1 MMSPDSE
8 YTIKSMALEMRQV
21 VANFLSWPDGN
32 LYVDNNL
39 GKKRLVRSRDLLRS
53 AARGEGLSK
62 EEYLVRL
69 RKPGRDGGLYG
80 GGPEMTV
87 LSNILR
93 RPIAIYHL
101 ATSGR
106 EPLPG
111 TGDALEIVKV
121 GEFGRGH
128 FEDAC
133 SKIPDS
139 VVANTFFFTMTNEQS
154 EDSTASPTFSS
165 PLKCSWD
172 LHILIVDAGDRE
184 KHATVLLPS
193 VPILHNG
200 KKR

>member
-8 YTIKSMALEMRQV
+8 FTIKSMALEMRQV

-53 AARGEGLSK
+53 AAKGEGLSN
-62 EEYLVRL
+62 EEYLARL
-69 RKPGRDGGLYG
+69 RKPGKDGGLYG
-80 GGPEMTV
+80 GGPELTV

-101 ATSGR
+101 ATRGELS
-106 EPLPG
+106 PT

-121 GEFGRGH
+121 GEFGKGH

-139 VVANTFFFTMTNEQS
+139 IVANTFFFTMNNEQS
-154 EDSTASPTFSS
+154 VDSTARPTFST

-172 LHILIVDAGDRE
+172 LHILIVDAGHRE

-193 VPILHNG
+193 VPILHNA